1 MKASPSSTVSFK
13 LRRTGIQARHGA
25 FWPDRCGFYII
36 TTAVIIGIV
45 YYIQKHAK
53 GQILLGTALG
63 LMLGGAVGN
72 FIDRVFRQEVVDFI
86 HVTIV
91 NYHYPIFN
99 IADSSLCVG
108 VLLLFI
114 QMLLDGKKKK
124 EL

>member
-1 MKASPSSTVSFK
+1 MASFR
-13 LRRTGIQARHGA
+13 LRRTGIQVRHGA
-25 FWPDRCGFYII
+25 FWPGRCGFYII
-36 TTAVIIGIV
+36 TTVVIIGIV

-53 GQILLGTALG
+53 GQILLGIALG

-99 IADSSLCVG
+99 IADSSLCIG